1 MSEALFLLVAAGRH
15 EARSAGTRPAAVA
28 HDNVVTAM
36 RELHIDLSDRTPQLL
51 TNELGQW
58 ADVVITMGCGDEC
71 PVIPGK
77 RYLDWALRDPKNLS
91 IEEVRDIRDD
101 ISDRVDAL
109 VKVLDRNS
117 KLKSD
122 VRDGGPHR

>member
-1 MSEALFLLVAAGRH
+1 
-15 EARSAGTRPAAVA
+15 
-28 HDNVVTAM
+28 
-36 RELHIDLSDRTPQLL
+36 LL

-77 RYLDWALRDPKNLS
+77 RYLDWALWDPKNLS

-101 ISDRVDAL
+101 ISGRVNDL
-109 VKVLDRNS
+109 VRVLDRNS
-117 KLKSD
+117 RLKSD
-122 VRDGGPHR
+122 VQDGGPHR